1 MKIFIVENRSDELI
15 SQLVDVW
22 EKSVRTTHLF
32 LTADGIKEIK
42 AYVPQAIK
50 NVKIL
55 LIATFDNTPVAFM
68 GIENNKLEM
77 LFIHPDK
84 IGQGIGK
91 KLLLH
96 GIKEFNINEVT
107 VNEQNP
113 KAVGFYEHLGFKT
126 YKRTP
131 LDEAGMSY
139 PLLYMKLT

>member
-1 MKIFIVENRSDELI
+1 MNIIIVENRSDELI
-15 SQLVDVW
+15 NQLVDVW
-22 EKSVRTTHLF
+22 EKSVKATHLF

-42 AYVPQAIK
+42 EYVPQAIK
-50 NVKIL
+50 NVQTL
-55 LIATFDNTPVAFM
+55 LIATFDDTPVAFM

-91 KLLLH
+91 KLLFK

-113 KAVGFYEHLGFKT
+113 KAVGFYEHSGFKT

-131 LDEAGMSY
+131 LDEAGMPY
-139 PLLYMKLT
+139 PLLYMKTN